1 MQLGGIAITLGL
13 EQLEALGIEFPHA
26 GESFDITAKA
36 VVSHSSTSDPDAD
49 GDIDQACVILE
60 LSDLE
65 LDAHSKRAKKNAA
78 KLYPKADADHDGG
91 GTTGPFGKLNAI
103 VGG

>member
-1 MQLGGIAITLGL
+1 VQVAITLGL

-49 GDIDQACVILE
+49 GDIDAACVVLE
-60 LSDLE
+60 LTELE
-65 LDAHSKRAKKNAA
+65 LDAHAGRAKRHA
-78 KLYPKADADHDGG
+78 KKMYGKDTDADRDGG
-91 GTTGPFGKLNAI
+91 GTTGPFGTLNAI